1 MAAEYTVTF
10 TRSARRELEALNAAL
25 VARLVRRIE
34 ALATNP
40 RPSRCRKLRGTNN
53 LWRIRVGD
61 YRVIYAVSDD
71 ERLVDVRV
79 VRHRSDA
86 YE

>member
-10 TRSARRELEALNAAL
+10 TRSARRELEALDAAL
-25 VARLVRRIE
+25 VTRLVPRIE
-34 ALATNP
+34 ALATTP
-40 RPSRCRKLRGTNN
+40 RPSGCRKLRGTNT
-53 LWRIRVGD
+53 LWRIRMGD

-79 VRHRSDA
+79 VRHRSNA
-86 YE
+86 YQ

>member
-1 MAAEYTVTF
+1 M
-10 TRSARRELEALNAAL
+10 RRWWRVLSAAL
-25 VARLVRRIE
+25 RPSPLT
-34 ALATNP
+34 LAP

>member
-10 TRSARRELEALNAAL
+10 TRSARRELEALNAGL

-34 ALATNP
+34 APATNP
-40 RPSRCRKLRGTNN
+40 RLSRCRKLRGTNN

-79 VRHRSDA
+79 VQHRSDA

>member
-1 MAAEYTVTF
+1 VAAEYTVTF
-10 TRSARRELEALNAAL
+10 TRSARRELEALDAAL
-25 VARLVRRIE
+25 VARVLRRIE
-34 ALATNP
+34 ALATTP
-40 RPSRCRKLRGTNN
+40 RPSGCRKLRGTNN

-71 ERLVDVRV
+71 QRLVDVRV

>member
-10 TRSARRELEALNAAL
+10 TRSARRELEALDAAL
-25 VARLVRRIE
+25 VARLIRRID
-34 ALATNP
+34 ALAANP
-40 RPSRCRKLRGTNN
+40 RPSGCRKLRGTRN

-61 YRVIYAVSDD
+61 YRVIYAVSDP

-79 VRHRSDA
+79 VRHRGDV

>member
-10 TRSARRELEALNAAL
+10 TRSARRELEALDPTL
-25 VARLVRRIE
+25 VTRLVRRIE
-34 ALATNP
+34 ALATTP
-40 RPSRCRKLRGTNN
+40 RPSGCRKLRGSNN

-61 YRVIYAVSDD
+61 YRVIYTVSDD

-79 VRHRSDA
+79 VRHRSAA

>member
-1 MAAEYTVTF
+1 VTAEYTITF
-10 TRSARRELEALNAAL
+10 TRAARRELEALDAAL
-25 VARLVRRIE
+25 VARLLRRIE
-34 ALATNP
+34 VLATTP
-40 RPSRCRKLRGTNN
+40 RPSGCRKLRGTNN

>member
-1 MAAEYTVTF
+1 M
-10 TRSARRELEALNAAL
+10 RRWWRVLSAAL
-25 VARLVRRIE
+25 RP
-34 ALATNP
+34 LATNP

-53 LWRIRVGD
+53 LWRIRVGH

-79 VRHRSDA
+79 VQHRSDA

>member
-10 TRSARRELEALNAAL
+10 TRSARRELEALDEAL
-25 VARLVRRIE
+25 VTRLVPRIE
-34 ALATNP
+34 ALATTP
-40 RPSRCRKLRGTNN
+40 RPSRCRKLRGTSN

-86 YE
+86 YQ

>member
-1 MAAEYTVTF
+1 VAAEYTVTF
-10 TRSARRELEALNAAL
+10 TRSARRELEALDPTL
-25 VARLVRRIE
+25 VTRLVRRIE
-34 ALATNP
+34 ALATTP
-40 RPSRCRKLRGTNN
+40 RPSGCRKLRGSNN

-61 YRVIYAVSDD
+61 YRVIYTVSDD

-79 VRHRSDA
+79 VRHRSAA